1 MKTYKLQSVTIL
13 ERGNKRD
20 HNTATYRAVILSEDN
35 EMWITTSIFVYWIKF
50 HWKIVRGQRC
60 CILSV
65 KIQLHIKIMKSH
77 STELCHHGIVLSY
90 KER

>member
-35 EMWITTSIFVYWIKF
+35 EMWITAGYIRILD
-50 HWKIVRGQRC
+50 KISLEDCAWSALQYFIGENTATYNDYTVAYDR
-60 CILSV
+60 ILSPWD
-65 KIQLHIKIMKSH
+65 SF
-77 STELCHHGIVLSY
+77 EL
-90 KER
+90 